1 MDPAR
6 LRDLIAVLREA
17 GVKRA
22 KVPAG
27 EIYKGFSETGA
38 VSFSHALLEV
48 EFDDGPDVAAPSAAF
63 PEGTVLIDTRTGQPV
78 DLDEGAPDLARDPGD
93 AIRGANF
100 PPKT

>member
-6 LRDLIAVLREA
+6 LRDLLAVLREA

-22 KVPAG
+22 KVPAA
-27 EIYKGFSETGA
+27 ELYKGVSVEGA
-38 VSFSHALLEV
+38 VSFSHAVLEV
-48 EFDDGPDVAAPSAAF
+48 EFDDEPESNTPAAAV
-63 PEGTVLIDTRTGQPV
+63 PEGAVLIDKRTGQPV